1 MINNLKSQIE
11 KDFGLQIEYIL
22 NELLYG
28 KMQNKLADL
37 LDNRVLEPFTKDEID
52 KLKEKGQKDM
62 QKKFHQVGKMLQKV
76 KIVMVIT

>member
-62 QKKFHQVGKMLQKV
+62 QKNSTRLERCFKK
-76 KIVMVIT
+76 